1 MNQILVT
8 NNSTLKAMARAGL
21 IVLTEDTFK
30 FKYVYDG
37 PRNFTYK
44 GQEYSTQYS
53 SGCFY
58 PFVYKLK

>member
-1 MNQILVT
+1 MNQIKVT
-8 NNSTLKAMARAGL
+8 NSNTLKAMARARL

-44 GQEYSTQYS
+44 DQRYSTQYE

-58 PFVYKLK
+58 PFIYKLK